1 MLRRQKRN
9 KGWKENEDLGKGE
22 RVILKK
28 EDIDQALRI
37 LDSVFPQYKNTFI
50 VSLDVE
56 EMLINGDRDD

>member
-1 MLRRQKRN
+1 MLHRQTRN
-9 KGWKENEDLGKGE
+9 KGWKEREDLGKSE
-22 RVILKK
+22 RVVLKK

-37 LDSVFPQYKNTFI
+37 LDSIFPQYKNAFI